1 MKEPKYS
8 KFKDNRNQNKNY
20 NFFQEALFPEKKD
33 EQKLKN
39 KSSQK
44 KNQHPLF
51 SLPQQIDRKSIPNTQ
66 KEDDILPFFAKDY
79 PSSSESKE
87 DICFINSPLPSNTY
101 TYSGGE
107 AEEIEGIEEED
118 NEDKSN
124 ITNEK
129 EKKNNKPN
137 NSNNNNN
144 NLNNDEKEKSV
155 DYNSELEEDQD
166 IHSKMMSR
174 EEMIERLKIQE
185 EKKREEKRKKEE
197 EERIKREE
205 EKRKKKKKK
214 EKKRKKKKE
223 KEKKKKK
230 KRKKKKKKGK
240 KKKKEGKKKKK
251 EKEKNMKK
259 KEKYKKNN

>member
-20 NFFQEALFPEKKD
+20 NFFQEGLFPEKKD
-33 EQKLKN
+33 EKKIKN

-44 KNQHPLF
+44 NNQRPIF

-87 DICFINSPLPSNTY
+87 DICFINSPLPSKSY

-124 ITNEK
+124 ITND
-129 EKKNNKPN
+129 KNNN
-137 NSNNNNN
+137 NINNKADNNNNN
-144 NLNNDEKEKSV
+144 NVNNDKLEISV
-155 DYNSELEEDQD
+155 DYNSELEEELERP
-166 IHSKMMSR
+166 SKMMSR
-174 EEMIERLKIQE
+174 EEMIERIKIQE
-185 EKKREEKRKKEE
+185 EKKKE
-197 EERIKREE
+197 
-205 EKRKKKKKK
+205 
-214 EKKRKKKKE
+214 
-223 KEKKKKK
+223 
-230 KRKKKKKKGK
+230 
-240 KKKKEGKKKKK
+240 
-251 EKEKNMKK
+251 
-259 KEKYKKNN
+259 